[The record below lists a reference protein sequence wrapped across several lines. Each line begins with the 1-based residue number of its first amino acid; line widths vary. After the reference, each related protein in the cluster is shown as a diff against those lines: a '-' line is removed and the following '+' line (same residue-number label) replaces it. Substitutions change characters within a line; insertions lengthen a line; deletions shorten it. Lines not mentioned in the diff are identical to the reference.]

1 MEQERVRALTLD
13 TQHREPMRLIPIE
26 QWIEQNGIT
35 EENADENE
43 VSTACISSSVTHPI
57 GSLIDSSLDPLR
69 LT

>member
-13 TQHREPMRLIPIE
+13 AQHREPMRLIPIE

-43 VSTACISSSVTHPI
+43 VSTACISSSVTHLI

-69 LT
+69 LI